1 MLRSKKAE
9 SFRLRGLVLF
19 PFNSGS
25 CTLMGLKEQ
34 DPGLCFYRKVRDK
47 GRKKVGEAQ
56 EGGGVDPFPKG
67 NKFLH
72 CMVVRTSRQG

>member
-1 MLRSKKAE
+1 
-9 SFRLRGLVLF
+9 
-19 PFNSGS
+19 
-25 CTLMGLKEQ
+25 MGFEEQ

-56 EGGGVDPFPKG
+56 KGGGVDPFPKG

-72 CMVVRTSRQG
+72 CMVVRMSMQG